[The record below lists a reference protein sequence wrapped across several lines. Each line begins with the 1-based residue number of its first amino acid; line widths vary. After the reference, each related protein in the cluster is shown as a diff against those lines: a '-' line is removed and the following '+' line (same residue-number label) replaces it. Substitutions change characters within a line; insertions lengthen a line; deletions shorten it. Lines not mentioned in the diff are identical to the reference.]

1 LPLDEWRG
9 RPEYTKA
16 YIEVLTYTS
25 PGPGRELAW
34 SRDRTIVRSGGKNMM
49 GQTPILI
56 LKEGTKREKGKG
68 AQFNNI
74 TAARAIA
81 DSVRSTLGP
90 RGMDKMLVDSM
101 GDVVITN
108 DGVTIL
114 KEIDVEHPAAKML
127 VEVAKTQDDECG
139 DGTTT
144 AVILAGELLKKA
156 EALIE
161 RNVHPTVI
169 SGGFRM
175 AAQKAQD
182 ILEELAI
189 KVSPDKRDVLMD
201 IARTAMISKSVS
213 SSRDLLSAV
222 AVDAVSAVAEK
233 KSDGTWTVDD
243 DNIQVV
249 KKQGG
254 SMDDTQMIAGIIV
267 DKEAVHPAMPKR
279 VEKAKIALVDSALE
293 VKKTEIDAKIEIT
306 DPSQL
311 HAFLDEEE
319 NMLRKMVGIVK
330 KSGANVLFCQKG
342 IDDLAQHYLSKEG
355 IYAVRRVKKSDMEK
369 LAKATGSNLV
379 TKLDDLRAGDL
390 GIAKLVEEKKI
401 AEDRMTFVTGCKNP
415 KAVSVL
421 IRGGTEH
428 VIDEIDRSL
437 NDAISV
443 VAVAVEDGK
452 LVTGGG
458 STATELA
465 QRMRDYAASVG
476 GREQMAIDAFA
487 SALEVV
493 PTALAENAGLDP
505 IDILIELRKAHKS
518 GKVHAG
524 INVLTGKVTDMKKER
539 VFEPLRVGKQGISS
553 ATDAAVMILRIDD
566 VIASRSGGAGGK
578 SPQMPDMGDGGFD

>member
-1 LPLDEWRG
+1 L
-9 RPEYTKA
+9 
-16 YIEVLTYTS
+16 I
-25 PGPGRELAW
+25 
-34 SRDRTIVRSGGKNMM
+34 

-68 AQFNNI
+68 AQFGNI

-127 VEVAKTQDDECG
+127 VEVAKTQAEECG

-156 EALIE
+156 ESMIE
-161 RNVHPTVI
+161 QNVHPTVI
-169 SGGFRM
+169 AGGYRM
-175 AAQKAQD
+175 AAQKARELLD
-182 ILEELAI
+182 DLAI
-189 KVSPDKRDVLMD
+189 NVTVSDKETLKD
-201 IARTAMISKSVS
+201 IARTSMISKSVAA
-213 SSRDLLSAV
+213 SRDLLAEV
-222 AVDAVSAVAEK
+222 AVNAVTAVAEK
-233 KSDGTWTVDD
+233 NSEGKWDVDD

-267 DKEAVHPAMPKR
+267 DKEAVHPAMPKKL
-279 VEKAKIALVDSALE
+279 EGAKIALVDSALE

-311 HAFLDEEE
+311 QAFLAEEE
-319 NMLRKMVGIVK
+319 NMLRKMVEKVK
-330 KSGANVLFCQKG
+330 SSGANVLFCQKG
-342 IDDLAQHYLSKEG
+342 IDDLAQHYLAKQK

-369 LAKATGSNLV
+369 LAKATGANLV
-379 TKLDDLRAGDL
+379 TKLDDLKADDL
-390 GIAKLVEEKKI
+390 GTANLVEEKKI
-401 AEDRMTFVTGCKNP
+401 ADDKMTFVTGCKNP
-415 KAVSVL
+415 KAVSIL

-443 VAVAVEDGK
+443 VSVAFEDGK

-465 QRMRDYAASVG
+465 LKLRDYAASVG
-476 GREQMAIDAFA
+476 GREQIAIDAFA
-487 SALEVV
+487 SAMEVV
-493 PTALAENAGLDP
+493 PTALSENAGLDP
-505 IDILIELRKAHKS
+505 IDVLIELRQAHKA
-518 GKVHAG
+518 GKKYAG
-524 INVLTGKVTDMKKER
+524 INVFTGKVTDMKKEK
-539 VFEPLRVGKQGISS
+539 VLEPIRVGRQAISS

-566 VIASRSGGAGGK
+566 VIASKGGGAGGRGPK
-578 SPQMPDMGDGGFD
+578 GPDMGDEGGMD

>member
-1 LPLDEWRG
+1 M
-9 RPEYTKA
+9 
-16 YIEVLTYTS
+16 
-25 PGPGRELAW
+25 
-34 SRDRTIVRSGGKNMM
+34 NMM

-169 SGGFRM
+169 SGGFRV
-175 AAQKAQD
+175 AAQKSKEV
-182 ILEELAI
+182 LEELAI
-189 KVSPDKRDVLMD
+189 KVTPDQKEILMD

-249 KKQGG
+249 KKRGG

-267 DKEAVHPAMPKR
+267 DKEAVHAAMPKR

-319 NMLRKMVGIVK
+319 NMLRKMVAIVK

-342 IDDLAQHYLSKEG
+342 IDDLAQHFLSKEG
-355 IYAVRRVKKSDMEK
+355 VYAVRRVKKSDMEK
-369 LAKATGSNLV
+369 LAKATGATLV

-390 GIAKLVEEKKI
+390 GTAQLVEEKKI

-428 VIDEIDRSL
+428 VVDEIERSL
-437 NDAISV
+437 NDAVSV
-443 VAVAVEDGK
+443 VAVVVEDGK
-452 LVTGGG
+452 IVTGGG
-458 STATELA
+458 STAIELA
-465 QRMRDYAASVG
+465 LRMRDYAASVG

-505 IDILIELRKAHKS
+505 IDVLIELRKAHKS

-524 INVLTGKVTDMKKER
+524 INVFTGKVTDMKKER

-566 VIASRSGGAGGK
+566 VIASRSGAGGK

>member
-1 LPLDEWRG
+1 ML
-9 RPEYTKA
+9 
-16 YIEVLTYTS
+16 
-25 PGPGRELAW
+25 
-34 SRDRTIVRSGGKNMM
+34 
-49 GQTPILI
+49 GQTPVLI
-56 LKEGTKREKGKG
+56 LREGTKRDKGKG

-74 TAARAIA
+74 SAARAVA

-101 GDVVITN
+101 GDVIITN

-114 KEIDVEHPAAKML
+114 KEIDIEHPAAKMI
-127 VEVAKTQDDECG
+127 VEVAKTQDEECG

-161 RNVHPTVI
+161 QNVHPTVI
-169 SGGFRM
+169 AGGYRL
-175 AAQKAQD
+175 AASKSREYLNE
-182 ILEELAI
+182 IAI
-189 KVSPDKRDVLMD
+189 DVATTDKSVLMD
-201 IARTAMISKSVS
+201 IARTSMISKSVS
-213 SSRDLLSAV
+213 ASRDLLAKI

-233 KSDGTWTVDD
+233 KGDGTWFVDD

-254 SMDDTQMIAGIIV
+254 STDDTTMIEGIIV
-267 DKEAVHPAMPKR
+267 DKEAVHSGMPKK

-319 NMLRKMVGIVK
+319 SMLRKMVDIVK
-330 KSGANVLFCQKG
+330 SSGAKVLFCQKG
-342 IDDLAQHYLSKEG
+342 IDDLAQHYLAKAG

-369 LAKATGSNLV
+369 LAKATGATLV
-379 TKLDDLRAGDL
+379 TKLDDLKASDL
-390 GIAKLVEEKKI
+390 GVASLVEEKKI
-401 AEDRMTFVTGCKNP
+401 ADDKMTFVTGCKNP

-428 VIDEIDRSL
+428 VVDEIDRSL

-443 VAVAVEDGK
+443 VSVAFEDGK

-458 STATELA
+458 SAATELA
-465 QRMRDYAASVG
+465 LRLRDFAASVG
-476 GREQMAIDAFA
+476 GREQIAIDAFA

-505 IDILIELRKAHKS
+505 IDILIEMRQAHKA
-518 GKVHAG
+518 GKKNAG
-524 INVLTGKVTDMKKER
+524 INVFTGKVTDMKKEK
-539 VFEPLRVGKQGISS
+539 VLEPIRVGRQAISS

-566 VIASRSGGAGGK
+566 VIASRSGADAKGPKGPG
-578 SPQMPDMGDGGFD
+578 MGDMGDMD